1 MPSPSISP
9 VINQLET
16 YITQYIS
23 HISTKDVKQVETLN
37 TLNKIHKSL
46 EKIQSVLDKSNESP
60 DVCEKLFSV
69 LINIFFYS
77 VNLYP

>member
-1 MPSPSISP
+1 MPSPSITP
-9 VINQLET
+9 VINQLES

-46 EKIQSVLDKSNESP
+46 EKIQAVLDKSN
-60 DVCEKLFSV
+60 
-69 LINIFFYS
+69 
-77 VNLYP
+77 